1 MQQEYNSEE
10 ELKRIK
16 WLALAKIKEGASLN
30 LVKNLFIYEVERKGI
45 YANDSMWIYLAKS
58 TPSYCFS
65 PPFLEG
71 FKTESFSYSALEQ
84 VATILNP

>member
-1 MQQEYNSEE
+1 MEQEYNSEE

-30 LVKNLFIYEVERKGI
+30 HVKNMFIYEVEKKGI

-71 FKTESFSYSALEQ
+71 FKTESFSYSVLEQ

>member
-30 LVKNLFIYEVERKGI
+30 HVKNMFIYEVEKKGI

-71 FKTESFSYSALEQ
+71 FKTESFSYSVLEQ